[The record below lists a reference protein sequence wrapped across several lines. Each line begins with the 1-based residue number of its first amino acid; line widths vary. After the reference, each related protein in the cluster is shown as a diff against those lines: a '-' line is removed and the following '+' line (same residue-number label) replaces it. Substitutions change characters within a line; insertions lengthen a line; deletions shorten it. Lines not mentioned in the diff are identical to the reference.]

1 MIISHAVKKM
11 KKNPDIVLMIRETL
25 NILYKFVEVKKVK
38 HISVNNTEREKRL
51 NAILCLCWQ
60 CSHETFNALAVL

>member
-11 KKNPDIVLMIRETL
+11 KRNPDIVLMIRETL

-38 HISVNNTEREKRL
+38 HVSVSTAER
-51 NAILCLCWQ
+51 
-60 CSHETFNALAVL
+60 